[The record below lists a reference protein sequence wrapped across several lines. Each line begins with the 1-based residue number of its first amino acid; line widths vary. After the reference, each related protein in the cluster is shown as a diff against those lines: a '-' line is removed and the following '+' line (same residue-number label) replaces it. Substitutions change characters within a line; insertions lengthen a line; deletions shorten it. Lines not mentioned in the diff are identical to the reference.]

1 MPGVTSPGVF
11 HRGLRRLATAL
22 PVLVGL
28 GCTNFSRVP
37 HIENN
42 AERAAILAS
51 TSARSDELG
60 LPGGAAGDDW
70 RTAARAGDMSRLLA
84 LLDELPEDA
93 RGEAEA
99 RYARAVASQ
108 RLGQCEAALGAL
120 QGLENDLPLLV
131 AEIARTRAYC
141 QLEVG
146 PFEAAAA
153 YFSRQESQ
161 EDQLL
166 AVRALL
172 NAGQPARAQAAL
184 AGVMQKVERRGKRRS
199 GVRRIEVDARALRAT
214 IAERLSQTKN
224 AEKDWLW
231 LATTAPTQQSAQGA
245 DDAYERLS
253 KRKLTKAQRL
263 ERASSFAQLGQI
275 AKTEH
280 ELAAL
285 ERAPGPA
292 PSAEQ
297 IVMARAWAHYHSRIE
312 YPKASELFKHAAR
325 LSKAERPRMLFYAA
339 RALSR
344 THQDELA
351 IDAYEE
357 LARTYPG
364 SGYAEEARFLIARL
378 NYGLG
383 RWAQAASAYNEYLK
397 TYARNGRGRFMST
410 SRYERALSQ
419 LFNGQADLAQPEFM
433 SLATAELRSE
443 RRALL
448 LHLAAVSLE
457 GSERAEARAQ
467 APSAF
472 RAVISDYPLSFAALA
487 STARL
492 ARMGETPAATGPE
505 VVAPSF
511 TLLPVAPS
519 QANVLAAA
527 SLSGTS
533 FTSGLSSTSSMM
545 SQVASSLLYTPIDS
559 TAPPLVPM
567 PREGEDVPPL
577 LAPSL
582 TLNASALEPLRLKLP
597 PKAEL
602 LANLGLNTEAE
613 RALFE
618 QKDDIRRQ
626 YADRADEALCELYGR
641 LDRGQRRYAL
651 GLSLVSQSGLR
662 RSGDA
667 DAWAWNC
674 AYPRPYR
681 DVVDAAERRHQVP
694 PSLVHAVMRQESA
707 FRADAVSPVGARG
720 LMQLMPNTARR
731 AVEQGALDVQD
742 PDLNDP
748 RQNIELGAFYLGKLL
763 SMLGGQI
770 PLAVAAYNAGPAAVG
785 RWLRSADD
793 LPLDLWIAR
802 IPYDETRLYVGKVL
816 TNWLAYRAL
825 ASESVDLP
833 RLVLVPPGSS
843 RPTPDA
849 Y

>member
-1 MPGVTSPGVF
+1 MTSPGVF
-11 HRGLRRLATAL
+11 HRGLRQLATAL
-22 PVLVGL
+22 PVLIGL

-42 AERAAILAS
+42 SERAAILAS
-51 TSARSDELG
+51 TSAGPDELG
-60 LPGGAAGDDW
+60 LPGSGAGDDW

-84 LLDELPEDA
+84 LLDELPEA
-93 RGEAEA
+93 ERGEAEA

-120 QGLENDLPLLV
+120 QGLENDLPLLG
-131 AEIARTRAYC
+131 AEIIRTRAYC

-161 EDQLL
+161 DDQLL

-172 NAGQPARAQAAL
+172 NAGQPARAQATL

-253 KRKLTKAQRL
+253 KRKLSKAQRL
-263 ERASSFAQLGQI
+263 ERASSFAQQGQI
-275 AKTEH
+275 QKTER
-280 ELAAL
+280 ELEQL
-285 ERAPGPA
+285 EHAPGPT
-292 PSAEQ
+292 PGAEQ
-297 IVMARAWAHYHSRIE
+297 IVMTRAWAHYHSRIE
-312 YPKASELFKHAAR
+312 YPKASELFKQAAR

-357 LARTYPG
+357 LAQAYPG

-378 NYGLG
+378 NFGLG
-383 RWAQAASAYNEYLK
+383 RWAPAASAYNEYLK

-419 LFNGQADLAQPEFM
+419 LFNGQADLAQPEFV

-467 APSAF
+467 APAAF
-472 RAVISDYPLSFAALA
+472 RAVITDYPLSFAALA

-511 TLLPVAPS
+511 TLLPVTPS
-519 QANVLAAA
+519 QAGAIAN
-527 SLSGTS
+527 SPLSGTS
-533 FTSGLSSTSSMM
+533 LASALSSSSMM
-545 SQVASSLLYTPIDS
+545 TQVASSLLYTPIES
-559 TAPPLVPM
+559 TAAPLVQMPRDEDDAPPLLQP
-567 PREGEDVPPL
+567 
-577 LAPSL
+577 AL
-582 TLNASALEPLRLKLP
+582 TLGPSALEPLSLKLP

-602 LANLGLNTEAE
+602 LANLGLNT
-613 RALFE
+613 
-618 QKDDIRRQ
+618 
-626 YADRADEALCELYGR
+626 
-641 LDRGQRRYAL
+641 
-651 GLSLVSQSGLR
+651 
-662 RSGDA
+662 
-667 DAWAWNC
+667 
-674 AYPRPYR
+674 
-681 DVVDAAERRHQVP
+681 
-694 PSLVHAVMRQESA
+694 
-707 FRADAVSPVGARG
+707 
-720 LMQLMPNTARR
+720 
-731 AVEQGALDVQD
+731 
-742 PDLNDP
+742 
-748 RQNIELGAFYLGKLL
+748 
-763 SMLGGQI
+763 
-770 PLAVAAYNAGPAAVG
+770 
-785 RWLRSADD
+785 
-793 LPLDLWIAR
+793 
-802 IPYDETRLYVGKVL
+802 
-816 TNWLAYRAL
+816 
-825 ASESVDLP
+825 
-833 RLVLVPPGSS
+833 
-843 RPTPDA
+843 
-849 Y
+849 

>member
-1 MPGVTSPGVF
+1 VIRKSLTRF
-11 HRGLRRLATAL
+11 ATAL
-22 PVLVGL
+22 PVLVAL

-37 HIENN
+37 HIETNS
-42 AERAAILAS
+42 ERALILAS
-51 TSARSDELG
+51 TAGSGELAPTSAGAPSNDWRAAARS
-60 LPGGAAGDDW
+60 
-70 RTAARAGDMSRLLA
+70 GDMARVLS
-84 LLDELPEDA
+84 LLDELPEQK
-93 RGEAEA
+93 REEPEA

-120 QGLENDLPLLV
+120 QGLESQLPLLTEEV
-131 AEIARTRAYC
+131 QRTRAYC

-146 PFEAAAA
+146 PFEPAAQ
-153 YFSRQESQ
+153 YFAQQEAV

-166 AVRALL
+166 GVRALM
-172 NAGQPARAQAAL
+172 NAGQPQRAQSAL
-184 AGVMQKVERRGKRRS
+184 ASVMQRIEKRGRRRS
-199 GVRRIEVDARALRAT
+199 GIRRVEVDARVLRAT
-214 IAERLSQTKN
+214 IAERLSQAKN

-231 LATTAPTQQSAQGA
+231 LATSAPTQQSAQGA

-253 KRKLTKAQRL
+253 KRRLTKAQRH
-263 ERASSFAQLGQI
+263 ERASSFAQQGQV
-275 AKTEH
+275 AKTER
-280 ELAAL
+280 ELTHLAS
-285 ERAPGPA
+285 APGPA

-297 IVMARAWAHYHSRIE
+297 LVMTRAWAHYHSRTD
-312 YPKASELFKHAAR
+312 YLKAAELFRQAAR

-344 THQDELA
+344 THQDEQA

-357 LARTYPG
+357 LAQAYPS

-383 RWAQAASAYNEYLK
+383 RWGQAASAYSEYLSK
-397 TYARNGRGRFMST
+397 YCKNGRGRFMTT
-410 SRYERALSQ
+410 SRYERAVSQ
-419 LFNGQADLAQPEFM
+419 LASGQGDLAGPELV
-433 SLATAELRSE
+433 SLASAELRSE

-448 LHLAAVSLE
+448 MHLAAVALE
-457 GSERAEARAQ
+457 GSSRAETRAQ
-467 APSAF
+467 APAAY
-472 RAVISDYPLSFAALA
+472 RAVIADYPVSFAALA

-492 ARMGETPAATGPE
+492 ERLGELPVTRGE
-505 VVAPSF
+505 PSKLA
-511 TLLPVAPS
+511 LLPLEPPS
-519 QANVLAAA
+519 PGLPGA
-527 SLSGTS
+527 SLSAS
-533 FTSGLSSTSSMM
+533 LLSSASP
-545 SQVASSLLYTPIDS
+545 ASSLLYTPLES
-559 TAPPLVPM
+559 SLASPLVPE
-567 PREGEDVPPL
+567 PVIGGEADLPPPMPPL
-577 LAPSL
+577 MLGASSL
-582 TLNASALEPLRLKLP
+582 DPLPLRLP

-618 QKDDIRRQ
+618 QKDDVRRQ
-626 YADRADEALCELYGR
+626 YSERADEALCELYGK

-651 GLSLVSQSGLR
+651 GLSLVSQNGR
-662 RSGDA
+662 RRGGDR

-681 DVVDAAERRHQVP
+681 DVVEAAERRHQVP
-694 PSLVHAVMRQESA
+694 VSLVHAVMRQESG

-731 AVEQGALDVQD
+731 AAEQGALDSD
-742 PDLNDP
+742 NPDLNDP

-802 IPYDETRLYVGKVL
+802 IPYDETRFYVGRVL
-816 TNWLAYRAL
+816 TNWLAYRSL
-825 ASESVDLP
+825 ASDNVDLP

-843 RPTPDA
+843 RPEPDA

>member
-1 MPGVTSPGVF
+1 MPGVNSPGAIR
-11 HRGLRRLATAL
+11 RGFRRLLTAL
-22 PVLVGL
+22 PVLAAF

-42 AERAAILAS
+42 AERAQILAS
-51 TSARSDELG
+51 SSAGSDELG
-60 LPGGAAGDDW
+60 LATGAGGDDW
-70 RTAARAGDMSRLLA
+70 RAAARAGDMARVLA
-84 LLDELPEDA
+84 LLDELPEPERA
-93 RGEAEA
+93 EPEA

-120 QGLENDLPLLV
+120 QGLEGSLPLLTDDIV
-131 AEIARTRAYC
+131 RTRAYC

-146 PFEAAAA
+146 PFEAAAQ
-153 YFSRQESQ
+153 YFSRQDSV

-166 AVRALL
+166 GVRALL
-172 NAGQPARAQAAL
+172 NAGQPQRAQASL
-184 AGVMQKVERRGKRRS
+184 ASVMQRIERRGRRRS
-199 GVRRIEVDARALRAT
+199 GVRRVEVDARALRAT

-231 LATTAPTQQSAQGA
+231 LATMAPTQPSAQGA

-253 KRKLTKAQRL
+253 KRRLTKAQRL
-263 ERASSFAQLGQI
+263 ERATSYAQQGLV
-275 AKTEH
+275 AKTER
-280 ELAAL
+280 ELEHL
-285 ERAPGPA
+285 ESAPGPA
-292 PSAEQ
+292 PSPEQ
-297 IVMARAWAHYHSRIE
+297 LVTARAWAHYHSRTD
-312 YPKASELFKHAAR
+312 YMKASELFRKAAQ

-344 THQDELA
+344 THQDEQA

-357 LARTYPG
+357 LAQAYPG

-383 RWAQAASAYNEYLK
+383 RWSRAANAYGEYLK
-397 TYARNGRGRFMST
+397 TYARGGRGRFMTT
-410 SRYERALSQ
+410 SRYERAVSQ
-419 LFNGQADLAQPEFM
+419 LASGQADLAQPEFV
-433 SLATAELRSE
+433 SLASAELRSE

-448 LHLAAVSLE
+448 LHLAAVALE
-457 GSERAEARAQ
+457 SSGRAEARAQ
-467 APSAF
+467 APAAY
-472 RAVISDYPLSFAALA
+472 RAVIADYPVSFAALA
-487 STARL
+487 GTARL
-492 ARMGETPAATGPE
+492 ARMGLTPTVSGPE
-505 VVAPSF
+505 PIAPSLA
-511 TLLPVAPS
+511 LLPLSPPSANFAPS
-519 QANVLAAA
+519 QLSSAALSSSLLSSA
-527 SLSGTS
+527 SL
-533 FTSGLSSTSSMM
+533 M
-545 SQVASSLLYTPIDS
+545 SPASLLYTPIDTS
-559 TAPPLVPM
+559 LSSPLMPAPVAGS
-567 PREGEDVPPL
+567 EADVPPPMPPL
-577 LAPSL
+577 MLGTASL
-582 TLNASALEPLRLKLP
+582 DPLSLRLP

-618 QKDDIRRQ
+618 QKEAVRRQ
-626 YADRADEALCELYGR
+626 YSDRADEALCEMYGK

-651 GLSLVSQSGLR
+651 GLSLVSQDGLR
-662 RSGDA
+662 RGGDA

-681 DVVDAAERRHQVP
+681 DVVEAAERRHQVP
-694 PSLVHAVMRQESA
+694 ASLVHAVMRQESG

-731 AVEQGALDVQD
+731 AAEQGALDSEN

-802 IPYDETRLYVGKVL
+802 IPYDETRFYVGRVL
-816 TNWLAYRAL
+816 TNWLAYRSL

>member
-1 MPGVTSPGVF
+1 VF
-11 HRGLRRLATAL
+11 HRGLRHLATAL

-42 AERAAILAS
+42 SERALVLTS
-51 TSARSDELG
+51 TSASSGELG
-60 LPGGAAGDDW
+60 VSSGAGGDDW
-70 RTAARAGDMSRLLA
+70 RSAARVGDMARLLS
-84 LLDELPEDA
+84 LLDELPEA
-93 RGEAEA
+93 EREEAEA

-120 QGLENDLPLLV
+120 QGLEGFLPLLRE
-131 AEIARTRAYC
+131 EIARTRAYC

-153 YFSRQESQ
+153 YFSRQESLD
-161 EDQLL
+161 DQLL

-172 NAGQPARAQAAL
+172 NAGQPARAQATLSA
-184 AGVMQKVERRGKRRS
+184 VMQKVERRGKRRS

-214 IAERLSQTKN
+214 VAERLSQTKN

-245 DDAYERLS
+245 DDNYERLS

-263 ERASSFAQLGQI
+263 DRASSFAQQGQI
-275 AKTEH
+275 QKTER
-280 ELAAL
+280 ELEHL

-297 IVMARAWAHYHSRIE
+297 IVMARAWAHYHSRID

-357 LARTYPG
+357 LAQSYPG

-378 NYGLG
+378 NFGLG
-383 RWAQAASAYNEYLK
+383 RWSQSATAYNEYLK
-397 TYARNGRGRFMST
+397 TYARNGRGRFMTT
-410 SRYERALSQ
+410 SRYERALAQ
-419 LFNGQADLAQPEFM
+419 LFDGQADLAGPEFV
-433 SLATAELRSE
+433 SLANAELRSE

-448 LHLAAVSLE
+448 MHLAAVSLE
-457 GSERAEARAQ
+457 SSARASARAQ
-467 APSAF
+467 APGAF
-472 RAVISDYPLSFAALA
+472 RAVINDYPLSFAALA

-492 ARMGETPAATGPE
+492 ARLGETPVATGPE

-519 QANVLAAA
+519 QSSTLSASALA
-527 SLSGTS
+527 GTS
-533 FTSGLSSTSSMM
+533 LASALSSGSMM
-545 SQVASSLLYTPIDS
+545 SQVASSLLYTPIES

-577 LAPSL
+577 LLPPTV
-582 TLNASALEPLRLKLP
+582 TLGPSALEPLTLKLP

-618 QKDDIRRQ
+618 QKDDVRRQ

-651 GLSLVSQSGLR
+651 GLSLVSQTGLR
-662 RSGDA
+662 RQGDA

-731 AVEQGALDVQD
+731 AVEQGALDVED

-785 RWLRSADD
+785 RWLRSADE

-816 TNWLAYRAL
+816 TNWLAYRSL